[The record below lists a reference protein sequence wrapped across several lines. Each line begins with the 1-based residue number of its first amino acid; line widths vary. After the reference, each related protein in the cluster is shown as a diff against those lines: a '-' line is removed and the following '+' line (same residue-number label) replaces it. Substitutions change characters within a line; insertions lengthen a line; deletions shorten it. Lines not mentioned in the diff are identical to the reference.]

1 MIKTTMKRVTAGA
14 ALGGAMFFA
23 AGLGIANAQPGDGQV
38 DLLLGTAGVLDNV
51 PLGAASQIAAGV
63 CVGDVAQVTWVAE
76 YVVTCG
82 AQQIVC
88 NTTIGAVE
96 FRQNAGTAPAAEE
109 PTAEAPA
116 EEPTSE
122 APAEEPTS
130 EAPAEEPTAEEPT
143 AGAAEEG
150 AAEQTQPAAPA
161 EVGAAEQGS

>member
-23 AGLGIANAQPGDGQV
+23 AGLGIANAQPSDGQV
-38 DLLLGTAGVLDNV
+38 DLLLGTAGVLNNV

-63 CVGDVAQVTWVAE
+63 CDSDVAQVTRVAE
-76 YVVTCG
+76 NVDTSG
-82 AQQIVC
+82 AQQNVC
-88 NTTIGAVE
+88 NSTIGAVE
-96 FRQNAGTAPAAEE
+96 FRQNEGTAPAAEAPAEE

-116 EEPTSE
+116 EEPT
-122 APAEEPTS
+122 A
-130 EAPAEEPTAEEPT
+130 EAPAEEPTAGVDS
-143 AGAAEEG
+143 GAAEEG